1 MTCNPSESVLPTPN
15 PPRKYRDCSH
25 GEMIADGAV
34 HAAALVAGVIGF
46 SVLFQKVALRGA
58 TSDGVAMAIYA
69 VGFFLLFGFSCAY
82 NMTPPSPAKW
92 LLRRFDHASIYLMI
106 GGTYTAL
113 LSQVYLAFWTIALS
127 ATVWTG
133 ALGGASLKLFLPGRF
148 DRASLGVYLGAR
160 LVGADRSQ
168 AARLRPACPD
178 AGVRRHGRR
187 ALFDRRRLP
196 SVAEPQVSERHLA
209 LLRHRRRRLPF
220 RRRVPGGRALNAD
233 AGCRRPLS

>member
-1 MTCNPSESVLPTPN
+1 
-15 PPRKYRDCSH
+15 
-25 GEMIADGAV
+25 MIADGAV

-113 LSQVYLAFWTIALS
+113 LSQVYLAFWAIALS

-148 DRASLGVYLGAR
+148 DRASLGVYLVLGWSALIAVKP
-160 LVGADRSQ
+160 LVSALPAQTLASSPW
-168 AARLRPACPD
+168 AARSIRSASPSICGRASSIRTPSGTPASPPPPPAISPACS
-178 AGVRRHGRR
+178 RR
-187 ALFDRRRLP
+187 
-196 SVAEPQVSERHLA
+196 
-209 LLRHRRRRLPF
+209 
-220 RRRVPGGRALNAD
+220 
-233 AGCRRPLS
+233 